1 MCEFERKTEE
11 QLGKKNLREKEEDF
25 WGKRALENFGQQ
37 LGAERE
43 RATSFGRK
51 EAEFE
56 VEATHEVR
64 SRVWFYGIHCIYS
77 GLRCIRLRSSLLLGL
92 F

>member
-1 MCEFERKTEE
+1 M
-11 QLGKKNLREKEEDF
+11 EKELSSVAVMVQMEE
-25 WGKRALENFGQQ
+25 K
-37 LGAERE
+37 E

-64 SRVWFYGIHCIYS
+64 SRVWCYGIHCIYY
-77 GLRCIRLRSSLLLGL
+77 GFRCIRLRSSLFLGL